1 MLRTRRSFLRSA
13 AAVLLAASLAAPAV
27 ALAQQGAA
35 PSATP
40 RPAQAAPSGQLLG
53 DARVPFSADRT
64 LTVDGRT
71 FSGRLYHTPGRQ
83 RHEQMLEGMQQVVIL
98 RADRA
103 QGWLVVPSLKSYV
116 EFVFP
121 RAVAELSDPSLR
133 GSPVG
138 QETVNGVRTTK
149 YRVEHS
155 ARDGTT
161 ADGYLWVSAEGIVM
175 RLNGEVRGKGNG
187 GKPTPFALELA
198 NVRLGAQ
205 DAGLFDL
212 PPGYMKLPANALQPL
227 LGGMAGGFTRG

>member
-13 AAVLLAASLAAPAV
+13 AAAALLAASLAVPMGAAI
-27 ALAQQGAA
+27 AQQGAA
-35 PSATP
+35 P
-40 RPAQAAPSGQLLG
+40 RPAQAPAGELLG

-71 FSGRLYHTPGRQ
+71 FSGRVYHTPGRQ
-83 RHEQMLEGMQQVVIL
+83 RHEQMLEGIQQVVIL

-121 RAVAELSDPSLR
+121 RAVAELSDPALR
-133 GSPVG
+133 GTPLG

-149 YRVEHS
+149 YRVEHT

-175 RLNGEVRGKGNG
+175 RLDGEVRGKGNG
-187 GKPTPFALELA
+187 GKPTPFSLELS
-198 NVRLGAQ
+198 NVRVGAQ

-212 PPGYMKLPANALQPL
+212 PPGYMRLPANALQPL
-227 LGGMAGGFTRG
+227 LGGIAGGMSKG